1 MWVQK
6 RQQDREASR
15 SSSSAKKPRKD
26 VIPVMPSRRFDR
38 PAGEGLAAMGIDDFK
53 GQQIDAYGA
62 RKSSGQTASAQPPPP
77 PLPPPLPAEDAP
89 PLPQPSGHHR
99 SRHPSSHEKHRC
111 AFVINLLQG
120 C

>member
-1 MWVQK
+1 
-6 RQQDREASR
+6 
-15 SSSSAKKPRKD
+15 
-26 VIPVMPSRRFDR
+26 
-38 PAGEGLAAMGIDDFK
+38 MGIDDFK

-111 AFVINLLQG
+111 AFVINLLQV